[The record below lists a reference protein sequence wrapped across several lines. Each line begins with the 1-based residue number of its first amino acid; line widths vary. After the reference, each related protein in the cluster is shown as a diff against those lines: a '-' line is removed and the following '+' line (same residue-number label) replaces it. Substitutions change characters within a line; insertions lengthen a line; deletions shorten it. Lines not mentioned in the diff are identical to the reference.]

1 MATLSEHQYRL
12 GLFKCCLADKAN
24 TMALRLKFGNSSC
37 CDINKFET
45 LIAYYKTLKCFD
57 PGNIT
62 CLTQVQIDKIWD
74 DISIKCD
81 ICFPPYGQ
89 IITTTA
95 IRYILDESSGIID
108 DESGNG
114 LIEQ

>member
-1 MATLSEHQYRL
+1 MATLSENQYRL

-62 CLTQVQIDKIWD
+62 CLTQVQMRKI
-74 DISIKCD
+74 S
-81 ICFPPYGQ
+81 
-89 IITTTA
+89 
-95 IRYILDESSGIID
+95 
-108 DESGNG
+108 
-114 LIEQ
+114 